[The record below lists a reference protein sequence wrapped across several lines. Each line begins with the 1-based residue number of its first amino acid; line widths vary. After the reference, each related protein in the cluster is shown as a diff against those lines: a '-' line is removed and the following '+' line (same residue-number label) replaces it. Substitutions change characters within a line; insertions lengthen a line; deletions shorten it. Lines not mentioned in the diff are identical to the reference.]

1 MKTPTHLHAY
11 EDRCVECQFA
21 LEPLILD
28 LLRRAAADGWNRT
41 ETVGAIASV
50 IADVLLADAANMK
63 AAAQVAPARTM
74 Q

>member
-1 MKTPTHLHAY
+1 MKTPTHLPAD
-11 EDRCVECQFA
+11 EDRCIDCQFA

-28 LLRRAAADGWNRT
+28 LLKQAAAAGWNRT

-50 IADVLLADAANMK
+50 IADVLLADIANLKAEAA
-63 AAAQVAPARTM
+63 VARARNV